1 MAFDSILFVLSG
13 KGCSGRGV
21 RWCDVTAS
29 ERDRI
34 SKDSAIEVGSDAV
47 GAEYGIVEARN
58 LVCACV
64 RAITKEPVKS
74 HEELIALPE
83 SAWIEL
89 NPQKLLANPGEPTY
103 YNRLFSAKEDDILDH
118 IARRR
123 LNATISEVDAIL
135 GKAIPVSSS

>member
-1 MAFDSILFVLSG
+1 MESILFVLSG

-21 RWCDVTAS
+21 RWSDVTAA
-29 ERDRI
+29 ERDKI
-34 SKDSAIEVGSDAV
+34 SKDSAIEVGADSV

-64 RAITKEPVKS
+64 RAVTKEPVES
-74 HEELIALPE
+74 SDALISLPD

-89 NPQKLLANPGEPTY
+89 NPQKLLANPSEATY

-123 LNATISEVDAIL
+123 LSATISEVDAIL
-135 GKAIPVSSS
+135 GKAIMASSP